1 MCYSIYKSFKLTND
15 KIVYVCGDNNIVPH
29 IFTKYEEERTEK
41 NIKNLIKGILE
52 GYVQPYRSIKLGEF
66 ADRIRQEKDRY
77 NTVSNFC
84 KDAECK
90 MNRYEEFIN
99 LFIDVIAYDYFWYFF
114 AKIGF
119 DNRKNNA
126 AVKQLIYFENES
138 LELYEKE
145 ENKQRESGIVPIS
158 CAICSHIFPE
168 HDILIDKNQRLI
180 IAKQA
185 NYESGHLNNSD
196 NSAIFLDGVESS
208 SRNLYF
214 LYDGAN
220 FTNVEDSTFKRIE
233 EILLEKNTGLYNQ
246 FHVLTLAKQN
256 C

>member
-29 IFTKYEEERTEK
+29 IFTKYEEEKSEK

-84 KDAECK
+84 KDMECK
-90 MNRYEEFIN
+90 MNRYEEFID
-99 LFIDVIAYDYFWYFF
+99 LFIDVIAFDYFYYFF
-114 AKIGF
+114 TKVGF
-119 DNRKNNA
+119 DSRKNNA

-145 ENKQRESGIVPIS
+145 ENKQKESGIVPIT
-158 CAICSHIFPE
+158 CAIYSSIFPK
-168 HDILIDKNQRLI
+168 HDILIDKNECLI
-180 IAKQA
+180 IAKQE
-185 NYESGHLNNSD
+185 NYDHGHLDNSD

-208 SRNLYF
+208 RRNLYF
-214 LYDGAN
+214 LHDGAD
-220 FTNVEDSTFKRIE
+220 FKEVEDSTFKKIE
-233 EILLEKNTGLYNQ
+233 DILIEKDTDLYNQ
-246 FHVLTLAKQN
+246 FHVLTLAKQY